1 MVESW
6 QNFYEWHDP
15 VIFSVG
21 SFALRWYG
29 LMYVSALLI
38 GYMWGKRV
46 LRHFPITAD
55 QYERLFLWFVIGA
68 VVGARL
74 GYVLVYD
81 THTLYLLSHPWEIFS
96 PFSNGEFA
104 GISGLSYHGA
114 IAGVI
119 VALIIF
125 ASREKLA
132 VWLLLDIAAV
142 AGSAGYALGRVGN
155 FLNAELLGRATD
167 VFWGVR
173 IDGVLR
179 HPSALYEAFLEGIV
193 VWIVLLLLY
202 KRRRFNAQMALTY
215 AMLYTAMR
223 FIAEFW
229 REPDSQI
236 GFLALGLTMGQ
247 TLSALMFAAALA
259 VYLYVQKRS
268 RAAV

>member
-1 MVESW
+1 MVEWW
-6 QNFYEWHDP
+6 QSFYEWHDP

-29 LMYVSALLI
+29 LMYVGALFT
-38 GYMWGKRV
+38 GYLWGKRV
-46 LRHFPITAD
+46 LHSFPITND

-96 PFSNGEFA
+96 PFNGGEFT

-119 VALIIF
+119 IALIIF
-125 ASREKLA
+125 ARREKLA
-132 VWLLLDIAAV
+132 AWLLLDIAAV
-142 AGSAGYALGRVGN
+142 AGSAGYALGRIGN

-167 VFWGVR
+167 AVWGVR
-173 IDGVLR
+173 MDGVLR
-179 HPSALYEAFLEGIV
+179 HPSALYESFLEGIV
-193 VWIVLLLLY
+193 VWIVLALLY
-202 KRRRFNAQMALTY
+202 KRRSFNAQMALTY

-229 REPDSQI
+229 REPDQQI
-236 GFLALGLTMGQ
+236 GFLAFGLTMGQ

-259 VYLYVQKRS
+259 VYLYVRHNSAKR
-268 RAAV
+268 